1 MNELNLPELSK
12 SISEQIKKKQPFHTE
27 IGIVLGS
34 GLGDFV
40 QSLTEQ
46 VIVETTSLSGYPATS
61 VVGHSGKIIF
71 GKCNGVPVLAFQGRI
86 HHYEGHDIKLTTL
99 PIWIMRQLG
108 IKKVILTNAAGG
120 LNKQFKVGDLML
132 ITDHI
137 NMLFKNPLIGK
148 NYDEYGPRFP
158 DMSEPYSKKLIS
170 IADQVAKEQN
180 LAIQK
185 GVYLALTGPS
195 YETPAEI
202 SFFRTIGA
210 DAVGMSTV
218 PEVIQAVF
226 LGLEVLGISCIT
238 NMASGITGQKLS
250 HEEVTETGLM
260 VKEKFSKLLQGIVKA
275 I

>member
-1 MNELNLPELSK
+1 MELPELSK
-12 SISEQIKKKQPFHTE
+12 SIAEQISKLQPFPVQT
-27 IGIVLGS
+27 GIILGS

-40 QSLTEQ
+40 QSLTDQ
-46 VIVETTSLSGYPATS
+46 VVIETKNLSGYPETS

-71 GKCNGVPVLAFQGRI
+71 GKSDGVPVLAFQGRI

-99 PIWIMRQLG
+99 PIWLMRQLG

-170 IADQVAKEQN
+170 IADKVALDQKIN
-180 LAIQK
+180 IQH

-226 LGLEVLGISCIT
+226 LGLDVLGISCIT

-260 VKEKFSKLLQGIVKA
+260 VKEKFSKLLQGIVKD

>member
-12 SISEQIKKKQPFHTE
+12 SISEQIKKQQPFPTE

-46 VIVETTSLSGYPATS
+46 AIIETTSLSGYPATS

-71 GKCNGVPVLAFQGRI
+71 GKCNGVPVLSFQGRI

-148 NYDEYGPRFP
+148 NYDDYGPRFP
-158 DMSEPYSKKLIS
+158 DMSEPYSKKLVS